1 MSDKNTLTLC
11 MIVKNE
17 KTDHFRQCL
26 ESVKPHLDYYVICDT
41 GSTDGTQD
49 FIREFF
55 EEAGIP
61 GEVHDIPWEG
71 FGKCRTKAL
80 ELCDGKAD
88 YAWMIDADDYLDG
101 DFELPDIGMDSYQL
115 RIKRG
120 NFEWWRNQ
128 IFKTGIGWHYVG
140 VLHEYANCPPREGSE
155 IRQGRIATPGYFIE
169 ARTLGAR
176 NIDENKQTIDAKTKY
191 LRDAEVLL
199 SAVTNPDDP
208 AYEPN
213 NDRYHFYLGQSY
225 FDAQEWAKAREWYG
239 KRAMMGGWEEEVF
252 YSMYRYAICGSIM
265 HENSKQTDQV
275 VGPSF
280 PETVQEFMNAWN
292 VRPGRA
298 EPLYQL
304 SRIYRQI
311 GKNPIAYMYA
321 QQANKIPFPQNDIL
335 FLPKEMYDWQ
345 LQDELVSTA
354 FYVQEYEEGYN
365 AVVKLLTENKFP
377 ESERQRI
384 MGNAEQYQH
393 AINQIAEHQRQMDV
407 QTEQVNKQ
415 IEEERERDRKSR
427 ADRHK
432 QQVQARKTQKNRKKR
447 KQSTKARKAQRT

>member
-1 MSDKNTLTLC
+1 MTDKQTMTLC

-26 ESVKPHLDYYVICDT
+26 ESVKNHIDYYVICDT

-101 DFELPDIGMDSYQL
+101 EFTLPDIGMDSYQL

-128 IFKTGIGWHYVG
+128 IFKTGVGWKYIG
-140 VLHEYANCPPREGSE
+140 VLHEYAACENMEGKK
-155 IRQGRIATPGYFIE
+155 QGRIATPGYFIE

-176 NIDENKQTIDAKTKY
+176 NIDENKQAIDSRTKY

-199 SAVTNPDDP
+199 SALTNEEDP

-213 NDRYHFYLGQSY
+213 NDRYCFYLGQSY
-225 FDAQEWAKAREWYG
+225 FDAQEWEKAREWYM
-239 KRAMMGGWEEEVF
+239 KRATMGGWPEEVF
-252 YSMYRYAICGSIM
+252 YSMYRYAICGSII
-265 HENSKQTDQV
+265 HEQSERKE
-275 VGPSF
+275 GPTF

-292 VRPGRA
+292 FRPGRA

-304 SRIYRQI
+304 SRVYRQL

-321 QQANKIPFPQNDIL
+321 QQARKIPFPEQDIL

-345 LQDELVSTA
+345 LDDEVASTA
-354 FYVQEYEEGYN
+354 FFVQEYMEGYE
-365 AVVKLLTENKFP
+365 ASMRLLRENNFP
-377 ESERQRI
+377 DGERQRI
-384 MGNAEQYQH
+384 MGNLEQYQM
-393 AINQIAEHQRQMDV
+393 AMQQIAMQQQQVE
-407 QTEQVNKQ
+407 EQQKELNRQ
-415 IEEERERDRKSR
+415 IELERENDRKER
-427 ADRHK
+427 HERHK
-432 QQVQARKTQKNRKKR
+432 QQVQARTKAKNRKKR
-447 KQSTKARKAQRT
+447 KQTSKARKAQRT

>member
-1 MSDKNTLTLC
+1 MSDKQTITLC

-26 ESVKPHLDYYVICDT
+26 ESVKKHIDYYVICDT
-41 GSTDGTQD
+41 GSDDGTQD

-55 EEAGIP
+55 DEAGIP

-71 FGKCRTKAL
+71 FGKCRSKAL

-88 YAWMIDADDYLDG
+88 YAWVIDADDYLEG
-101 DFELPDIGMDSYQL
+101 EFTLPDIGMDSYQL

-128 IFKTGIGWHYVG
+128 IFKTGIGWKYIG
-140 VLHEYANCPPREGSE
+140 VLHEYAFCEGTPQGE
-155 IRQGRIATPGYFIE
+155 IRQGRVATPGYFIE

-199 SAVTNPDDP
+199 SAVTNPEDP

-225 FDAQEWAKAREWYG
+225 FDAQEWEKAREWYL
-239 KRAMMGGWEEEVF
+239 KRATMGGWDEEVF

-265 HENSKQTDQV
+265 HESSGRTK
-275 VGPSF
+275 GPSF

-292 VRPGRA
+292 FRPGRA

-304 SRIYRQI
+304 SRIYRQLQ
-311 GKNPIAYMYA
+311 KNPIAYMYA
-321 QQANKIPFPQNDIL
+321 QQAKKIPFPANDIL

-345 LQDELVSTA
+345 LDDELSSTA
-354 FYVQEYEEGYN
+354 FFVGEYLEGYE
-365 AVVKLLTENKFP
+365 AAMRLLQENHFP
-377 ESERQRI
+377 ETERQRI
-384 MGNAEQYQH
+384 MNNLEQYQL
-393 AINQIAEHQRQMDV
+393 AMQSIAEQQKAHEEHTQQL
-407 QTEQVNKQ
+407 NKQ
-415 IEEERERDRKSR
+415 IEEQREQDKAVR
-427 ADRHK
+427 AERHK

-447 KQSTKARKAQRT
+447 KNSSKARKAQRT

>member
-1 MSDKNTLTLC
+1 MSDKVTVSLC

-26 ESVKPHLDYYVICDT
+26 ESVKKHIDYYVICDT

-80 ELCDGKAD
+80 ELCDTKAD
-88 YAWMIDADDYLDG
+88 YAWMIDADDYLEG
-101 DFELPDIGMDSYQL
+101 DFELPDLGMDSYQL

-128 IFKTGIGWHYVG
+128 IFKTGIGWKYVG
-140 VLHEYANCPPREGSE
+140 VLHEYAAIPERGPD
-155 IRQGRIATPGYFIE
+155 IKQGRIATPGYFIE

-176 NIDENKQTIDAKTKY
+176 NIDENKQQIDAKTKY

-199 SAVTNPDDP
+199 SALTNPEDP

-225 FDAQEWAKAREWYG
+225 FDAQEWASAREWYM
-239 KRAMMGGWEEEVF
+239 KRAALGGWDEEVF
-252 YSMYRYAICGSIM
+252 YSMYRYAICGSIV
-265 HENSKQTDQV
+265 HQNTEGKE
-275 VGPSF
+275 GPSF

-292 VRPGRA
+292 YRPGRA
-298 EPLYQL
+298 EPIYQL
-304 SRIYRQI
+304 SRIYRNLN
-311 GKNPIAYMYA
+311 KNAIAYMFA
-321 QQANKIPFPQNDIL
+321 QQARKIPFPQNDIL

-345 LQDELVSTA
+345 LDDELASTA
-354 FYVQEYEEGYN
+354 FYVGEYMEGYE
-365 AVVKLLTENKFP
+365 ASMRLLQENKFP
-377 ESERQRI
+377 EHERQRI
-384 MGNAEQYQH
+384 MTNLEQYQL
-393 AINQIAEHQRQMDV
+393 AMQQIAAQQQQVEQQS
-407 QTEQVNKQ
+407 QTLNKQ
-415 IEEERERDRKSR
+415 IEEEREKDKKLRVE
-427 ADRHK
+427 RHK
-432 QQVQARKTQKNRKKR
+432 QQVQARKTEKNRKKR
-447 KQSTKARKAQRT
+447 KQSSKARKAQRT